1 MTTIF
6 HIAEGAGYQSVDIR
20 KQCLLEAHQG
30 ISSLVSICISAE
42 RQSTVALLHW

>member
-6 HIAEGAGYQSVDIR
+6 QITGGAGDQSIDIR

-42 RQSTVALLHW
+42 RQNTVALLHW